1 MDFVDRDVV
10 SIKDFSEQELE
21 HILNTARKMLP
32 VAEGK
37 KKSNILDGRV
47 LASLFYEPSTRTR
60 LSFESAMLRLGG
72 SVIGFAEPRGSSF
85 SKGETIADTI
95 RMAASYADVIVLR
108 HPNEGAA
115 KLASQF
121 SSKPV
126 INAGDGAGQHPT
138 QTLLDLYTIK
148 SEKGKI
154 DNLNVVMVGDLKYG
168 RTVHS
173 LSYALALFGAN
184 LTFVA
189 PSLIQMPDEIIN
201 NLKEMG
207 KEPALSESLPE
218 NIQDADVLYVTR
230 IQKERFPD
238 EEEYLKVAGLYRI
251 NNALLRNAKKNL
263 IVMHPLPR
271 VDEIDPEVDT
281 TPHAVYFKQAFN
293 GVLVRMAL
301 LGLLLIKDFDSGGI

>member
-1 MDFVDRDVV
+1 
-10 SIKDFSEQELE
+10 
-21 HILNTARKMLP
+21 
-32 VAEGK
+32 
-37 KKSNILDGRV
+37 
-47 LASLFYEPSTRTR
+47 
-60 LSFESAMLRLGG
+60 MLRLGG
-72 SVIGFAEPRGSSF
+72 STIGFADPGGSSH

-148 SEKGKI
+148 NAKGKLK
-154 DNLNVVMVGDLKYG
+154 NLNIVLLGDLKYG

-184 LTFVA
+184 LMFVA
-189 PSLIQMPDEIIN
+189 PNMIQMPQEIVN
-201 NLKEMG
+201 HLKEMG
-207 KEPALSESLPE
+207 CEPQLSNSISE

-238 EEEYLKVAGLYRI
+238 EEEYLKVAGLYKI
-251 NNALLRNAKKNL
+251 DNNLLKNAKDNL
-263 IVMHPLPR
+263 IIMHPLPR
-271 VDEIDPEVDT
+271 VDEIAPEVDN
-281 TPHAVYFKQAFN
+281 TPHALYFKQAFN

-301 LGLLLIKDFDSGGI
+301 LGLLLDPDFEGGVK

>member
-1 MDFVDRDVV
+1 MDFVGKDVV
-10 SIKDFSEQELE
+10 SIKDFSKEEIE
-21 HILNTARKMLP
+21 FILKATEKMLP
-32 VAEGK
+32 LAEGK
-37 KKSNILDGRV
+37 KKTTLLEGKV

-72 SVIGFAEPRGSSF
+72 STIGFAEPKGSSH

-121 SSKPV
+121 SKKPI

-148 SEKGKI
+148 KEKEKI
-154 DNLNVVMVGDLKYG
+154 GGLNIAMVGDLKYG

-184 LTFVA
+184 LTFIA
-189 PSLIQMPDEIIN
+189 PDMIQMPQEIIN

-207 KEPALSESLPE
+207 SEPQLSLSIHD
-218 NIQDADVLYVTR
+218 NIQDIDVLYVTR

-238 EEEYLKVAGLYRI
+238 EEEYHKVAGLYRVD
-251 NNALLRNAKKNL
+251 NSLLKNAKDNL

-271 VDEIDPEVDT
+271 VDEIAPEVDE
-281 TPHAVYFKQAFN
+281 TPHALYFKQAFN

-301 LGLLLIKDFDSGGI
+301 LGLLLDADFEGGVN

>member
-1 MDFVDRDVV
+1 MDFMGRDVV
-10 SIKDFSEQELE
+10 SIKDFSVEEIE
-21 HILNTARKMLP
+21 HILNIAKKMAPL
-32 VAEGK
+32 AGGK
-37 KKSNILDGRV
+37 KKGNILEGKV

-72 SVIGFAEPRGSSF
+72 STIGFAEPGGTSF
-85 SKGETIADTI
+85 VKGETIADTI
-95 RMAASYADVIVLR
+95 RMAESYADVIVLR

-148 SEKGKI
+148 SEKKKI
-154 DNLNVVMVGDLKYG
+154 ENLNIMMIGDMKYG

-173 LSYALALFGAN
+173 LSYALAIFGAN
-184 LTFVA
+184 LTFIA
-189 PSLIQMPDEIIN
+189 PSLIQMPQEIIN
-201 NLKEMG
+201 NLKAMG
-207 KEPALSESLPE
+207 NEPQLSTSLSE

-251 NNALLRNAKKNL
+251 NNALLRNAKKDL
-263 IVMHPLPR
+263 IIMHPLPR
-271 VDEIDPEVDT
+271 VDEIDPEVDD
-281 TPHAVYFKQAFN
+281 TPHAIYFKQAFN
-293 GVLVRMAL
+293 GVLIRMAL
-301 LGLLLIKDFDSGGI
+301 LGLLLIKDFDGGGI

>member
-1 MDFVDRDVV
+1 MDFMGKDIV
-10 SIKDFSEQELE
+10 SIKDFSVEEIE
-21 HILNTARKMLP
+21 HILNTANRMLP
-32 VAEGK
+32 IAQGK
-37 KKSNILDGRV
+37 KKGNILEGKV

-72 SVIGFAEPRGSSF
+72 STIGFAEPGGSSF
-85 SKGETIADTI
+85 VKGETIADTI
-95 RMAASYADVIVLR
+95 RMAESYADVIVLR

-148 SEKGKI
+148 SEKKKI
-154 DNLNVVMVGDLKYG
+154 EKLNIMMVGDMKYG

-189 PSLIQMPDEIIN
+189 PSLIQMPQEIIN
-201 NLKEMG
+201 NLKAMG
-207 KEPALSESLPE
+207 NEPQLRTSLSD

-238 EEEYLKVAGLYRI
+238 EEEYLKVAGLFRI
-251 NNALLRNAKKNL
+251 NNALLRNAKKDL
-263 IVMHPLPR
+263 IIMHPLPR
-271 VDEIDPEVDT
+271 VDEIDPEVDD
-281 TPHAVYFKQAFN
+281 TPHAIYFKQAFN
-293 GVLVRMAL
+293 GVLIRMAL
-301 LGLLLIKDFDSGGI
+301 LGLLLIKDFDGGGI